1 MWKRI
6 ELHNHTMESDGSM
19 TVKELA
25 AFMEAQGIPWF
36 SLTDHNTVSGFPDL
50 PPACKNRLQYVC
62 GYELTSY
69 YGHLL
74 CQNVTSYIPW
84 DDIDRDNA
92 DPLFQRV
99 HEAGGLAGPAHPFS
113 LPSPFANGMRWDM
126 TIHDPGLMDF
136 IEIVNNAHPMV
147 PDNCQAIQWWIRLAC
162 SGFPIA
168 PVSGLDL
175 HRPMDL
181 DGVFSTFIETD
192 GDNAPEPP
200 PEASQALAQAVRRC
214 RTCVTRGPV
223 LHWVLNGDSLKLS
236 LCPGLTPIPEH
247 EPDAPPLFFCLIKT
261 EKDSLRIPLGNED
274 CLVPLPDTIR
284 SSRGAVLLLFPAE
297 SCPSGEPE
305 LSSLTAAAG
314 PVFFSM

>member
-6 ELHNHTMESDGSM
+6 ELHNHTIESDGSM
-19 TVKELA
+19 TAKELA
-25 AFMEAQGIPWF
+25 AFMEAQGIPCF
-36 SLTDHNTVSGFPDL
+36 SLTDHNTVSGFPQL
-50 PPACKNRLQYVC
+50 PAACGDRIRYVC

-74 CQNVTSYIPW
+74 CQNVSSYIPW

-92 DPLFQRV
+92 DLLFQRI
-99 HEAGGLAGPAHPFS
+99 HEADGLAGPAHPFS
-113 LPSPFANGMRWDM
+113 LPSPFSNGMRWDM

-147 PDNCQAIQWWIRLAC
+147 PDNCQAIQWWSHLAC

-181 DGVFSTFIETD
+181 KGVFSTFIEVEE
-192 GDNAPEPP
+192 DNSLDTAWV
-200 PEASQALAQAVRRC
+200 LAQAIRCC

-223 LHWVLNGDSLKLS
+223 LHWTLSGDNLDLS
-236 LCPGLTPIPEH
+236 LLPGLTPVPEQTP
-247 EPDAPPLFFCLIKT
+247 EMMTPFFCLIKT
-261 EKDSLRIPLGNED
+261 EKDSLRIPLGNGD
-274 CLVPLPDTIR
+274 CHVSLPDTIR
-284 SSRGAVLLLFPAE
+284 SSKGAVLLLFPAE
-297 SCPSGEPE
+297 SHPSEQPE
-305 LSSLTAAAG
+305 LSSLTAVAG
-314 PVFFSM
+314 PVFF

>member
-6 ELHNHTMESDGSM
+6 ELHNHTVESDGSM

-25 AFMEAQGIPWF
+25 GFMEGQGISWF

-50 PPACKNRLQYVC
+50 PAACGDRLRYVR

-74 CQNVTSYIPW
+74 CQNVASYIPW

-92 DPLFQRV
+92 DPLFLRV

-113 LPSPFANGMRWDM
+113 IPAPFSNGMRWDM

-175 HRPMDL
+175 HRPMIP
-181 DGVFSTFIETD
+181 DGVFSTFIETA
-192 GDNAPEPP
+192 GDRSPETAPEAGQ
-200 PEASQALAQAVRRC
+200 ELAQAVHRC

-223 LHWVLNGDSLKLS
+223 LHWKLDGDRLELS
-236 LCPGLTPIPEH
+236 LRPGLAPVPEQ
-247 EPDAPPLFFCLIKT
+247 EPEAPPPFICLIKT
-261 EKDSLRIPLGNED
+261 EKDSLRIPLGNGA
-274 CLVPLPDTIR
+274 CLISLPDTIR
-284 SSRGAVLLLFPAE
+284 SSRGAVLLLFPAG
-297 SCPSGEPE
+297 SCASEQPE
-305 LSSLTAAAG
+305 LSALTAAAG
-314 PVFFSM
+314 PVFF

>member
-25 AFMEAQGIPWF
+25 GFMEGQGISWF

-50 PPACKNRLQYVC
+50 PAACGDRLRYVR

-74 CQNVTSYIPW
+74 CQNVASYIPW

-92 DPLFQRV
+92 DPLFLRV

-113 LPSPFANGMRWDM
+113 IPAPFSNGMRWDM

-175 HRPMDL
+175 HRPMIP
-181 DGVFSTFIETD
+181 DGVFSTFIETA
-192 GDNAPEPP
+192 GDRSPETAPEAGQ
-200 PEASQALAQAVRRC
+200 ELAQAVHRC

-223 LHWVLNGDSLKLS
+223 LHWKLDGDRLELS
-236 LCPGLTPIPEH
+236 LRPGLAPVPEQ
-247 EPDAPPLFFCLIKT
+247 EPEAPPPFFCLIKT
-261 EKDSLRIPLGNED
+261 EKDSLRIPLGNGD
-274 CLVPLPDTIR
+274 CLVSLPDTIR
-284 SSRGAVLLLFPAE
+284 SSRGAVLLLFPAG
-297 SCPSGEPE
+297 SCASEQSE
-305 LSSLTAAAG
+305 LSALTAAAG
-314 PVFFSM
+314 PVFF